1 MLSLPYEVSQHSP
14 EDVDAPGLMPLRHGC
29 RPGHLQLCGFRVCR
43 SLDLAEVPCVSYF
56 LACPGTL
63 EPYIYTHTLSMAIA
77 AILEEEITP
86 YFPNL
91 IRFLP
96 KDPNMFDEFRESY
109 LQDDTTSIFMQ
120 PYSKYLVG
128 VNALIL
134 ALIVPGVA
142 NQWSG
147 YSCENNNRKSKGITI
162 PIGLF
167 NKLIQHFM
175 I

>member
-1 MLSLPYEVSQHSP
+1 
-14 EDVDAPGLMPLRHGC
+14 
-29 RPGHLQLCGFRVCR
+29 
-43 SLDLAEVPCVSYF
+43 
-56 LACPGTL
+56 
-63 EPYIYTHTLSMAIA
+63 MAIA

-162 PIGLF
+162 LIGLF